1 MSAPGPD
8 PSAILAAPRPSRVRD
23 TSPAASLPV
32 DDAAWVRFRT
42 AVQHELDE
50 FFAAPG
56 NRVPASPGFPVL
68 WERVRGQLAGG
79 KLIRPRLT
87 HIAWSAFAAAGS
99 AGAAAPG
106 RAGTPAPGPSGAPAS
121 VPAGAPAS
129 VPPGAPAAGPEG
141 SPAHELP
148 DPQCVRLAASFEMLH
163 AALLVHDD
171 VVDRDWRR
179 RGRPTVGELFRRDAA
194 AAGAPEHEAEHAGES
209 AAILAG
215 DLLLAGA
222 LRLATT
228 CTTHPERSR
237 AVADVVFEAVSA
249 SAAGELDDLLLSL
262 HRFGAEHPGVQDILD
277 MERLKTA
284 TYSFEAPLRA
294 GALLAGAP
302 AEQAERL
309 ARAGALLGVGYQVV
323 DDVLGTFGD
332 PEVTGKSVDADLRSG
347 KATVLTAHGMQTP
360 DVRRVLED
368 LAAGT
373 TTVAAAR
380 AALTASGAR
389 EAGVA
394 LATDLV
400 DRARGILDGLPLP
413 PTQREQLHE
422 LCHHVLNRHS

>member
-1 MSAPGPD
+1 MNGH
-8 PSAILAAPRPSRVRD
+8 AADLR
-23 TSPAASLPV
+23 SPAARASHRPQ
-32 DDAAWVRFRT
+32 DAPPAPGAPEEDTGWSGFRS
-42 AVQHELDE
+42 AVHRELDD
-50 FFAAPG
+50 FFTARG
-56 NRVPASPGFPVL
+56 NRVPSSRGFPVL
-68 WERVRGQLAGG
+68 WARVREQVAGG

-87 HIAWSAFAAAGS
+87 RIAWRAFS
-99 AGAAAPG
+99 
-106 RAGTPAPGPSGAPAS
+106 PSSSHAS
-121 VPAGAPAS
+121 GEV
-129 VPPGAPAAGPEG
+129 
-141 SPAHELP
+141 P

-194 AAGAPEHEAEHAGES
+194 AAGAPEHEAEHAGQS

-215 DLLLAGA
+215 DLLLAGS

-228 CTTHPERSR
+228 CTPDPERSR
-237 AVADVVFEAVSA
+237 AVAGVVFEAVSA
-249 SAAGELDDLLLSL
+249 SAAGELDDLLMSL

-294 GALLAGAP
+294 GSLLAGAP

-332 PEVTGKSVDADLRSG
+332 PETTGKSVDADLSSG
-347 KATVLTAHGMQTP
+347 KATVLTAHGVQVP
-360 DVRRVLED
+360 HVRRSLED
-368 LAAGT
+368 LARGR
-373 TTVAAAR
+373 TTVSEAR
-380 AALTASGAR
+380 KALAASGAR
-389 EAGVA
+389 EAAVD

-400 DRARGILDGLPLP
+400 DRARGILDELPLP
-413 PTQREQLHE
+413 PAQRGQLDE

>member
-1 MSAPGPD
+1 MSGQAPDARTQLPGAREPRDAAGPTTPD
-8 PSAILAAPRPSRVRD
+8 GHAACAP
-23 TSPAASLPV
+23 SLPG
-32 DDAAWVRFRT
+32 DDPAWQRFRT
-42 AVQHELDE
+42 AVTEELDA
-50 FFAAPG
+50 FFAAPA
-56 NRVPASPGFPVL
+56 NRVPTSPGFPLL
-68 WERVRGQLAGG
+68 WERIREQVAGG

-87 HIAWSAFAAAGS
+87 HIAWRAFAGDHAGDS
-99 AGAAAPG
+99 VGAAE
-106 RAGTPAPGPSGAPAS
+106 
-121 VPAGAPAS
+121 V
-129 VPPGAPAAGPEG
+129 
-141 SPAHELP
+141 P

-237 AVADVVFEAVSA
+237 AVADVVFEAVAA

-262 HRFGAEHPGVQDILD
+262 HRYGAEHPGVQDILD

-294 GALLAGAP
+294 GSLLAGASV
-302 AEQAERL
+302 AHAERL
-309 ARAGALLGVGYQVV
+309 AQAGALLGVGYQVV
-323 DDVLGTFGD
+323 DDLLGTFGD
-332 PEVTGKSVDADLRSG
+332 PAVTGKSVEADLSSG
-347 KATVLTAHGMQTP
+347 KATVLTAHGMGVP
-360 DVRRVLED
+360 DARRALED
-368 LAAGT
+368 LAAGA
-373 TTVAAAR
+373 TTVGAAR
-380 AALTASGAR
+380 EALTSSGAR
-389 EAGVA
+389 EAAVE

-400 DRARGILDGLPLP
+400 DRARAILDGLPLP
-413 PTQREQLHE
+413 TPQREQLNE

>member
-1 MSAPGPD
+1 MTAPGPD
-8 PSAILAAPRPSRVRD
+8 PSAILAAPRPAPAGD
-23 TSPAASLPV
+23 APPAASLPA
-32 DDAAWVRFRT
+32 DDAAWARFRT

-68 WERVRGQLAGG
+68 WERMRGQVAGG

-87 HIAWSAFAAAGS
+87 HIAWSAFAA
-99 AGAAAPG
+99 
-106 RAGTPAPGPSGAPAS
+106 T
-121 VPAGAPAS
+121 
-129 VPPGAPAAGPEG
+129 GPEG
-141 SPAHELP
+141 SPAREAP

-237 AVADVVFEAVSA
+237 AVADVVFEAVAA

-380 AALTASGAR
+380 EALTASGAR

-413 PTQREQLHE
+413 STQREQLHE

>member
-1 MSAPGPD
+1 MLPG
-8 PSAILAAPRPSRVRD
+8 
-23 TSPAASLPV
+23 
-32 DDAAWVRFRT
+32 DDAGWDRFRD
-42 AVQHELDE
+42 AVHRELDE

-68 WERVRGQLAGG
+68 WERIREQLAGG

-87 HIAWSAFAAAGS
+87 YIAWRSFTAATPAAGE
-99 AGAAAPG
+99 AAAP
-106 RAGTPAPGPSGAPAS
+106 
-121 VPAGAPAS
+121 VPDA
-129 VPPGAPAAGPEG
+129 
-141 SPAHELP
+141 
-148 DPQCVRLAASFEMLH
+148 QCVRLAASFEMLH

-179 RGRPTVGELFRRDAA
+179 RGRPTVGELFRRDAL

-228 CTTHPERSR
+228 CTSHPERSR
-237 AVADVVFEAVSA
+237 AVADVVFEAVAA

-262 HRFGAEHPGVQDILD
+262 HRFGAEHPAVQDILD

-294 GALLAGAP
+294 GSLLAGAP
-302 AEQAERL
+302 AELAERL
-309 ARAGALLGVGYQVV
+309 AHAGALLGVGYQVV

-332 PEVTGKSVDADLRSG
+332 PEVTGKSADADLRSG
-347 KATVLTAHGMQTP
+347 KATVLTAHGMQVP
-360 DVRRVLED
+360 DARRVLEE
-368 LAAGT
+368 LAAGD

-380 AALTASGAR
+380 RALTTCGAK
-389 EAGVA
+389 EAAVE

-400 DRARGILDGLPLP
+400 NRARTTLDELPLP
-413 PTQREQLHE
+413 ATQRAQLDA
-422 LCHHVLNRHS
+422 LCHHVLNRNS